1 MSDNVPMKRLKIAFV
16 TTGLARGGA
25 EVMLL
30 RLLESLDRERF
41 EPSVICLSSTG
52 PVAEL
57 LSRMGVP
64 PVVLSQRA
72 ALFAVLGLPKLVAAL
87 RAIRPDIIQGWMYHG
102 NVAAALA
109 APFLENS
116 PALLWNVRMAGEDFE
131 TEKRLTRVVIRV
143 GALLAPRV
151 HWIVAN
157 SRKGALTHAVRL
169 GYKGRWRVIPNGFD
183 TVRFAPGMDAP
194 AELQALA
201 SASVRIGMIARHH
214 PIKDHDTFLTA
225 AALLS
230 RSDPAARFV
239 LVGEGTSWDNR
250 DLVASISRH
259 GLREKILLMG
269 SRSDIPQVAA
279 CLDIVTL
286 CSISEGFPNAIGEAM
301 SCGVPCVVTDVGDA
315 ALLVGDT
322 GLVVPAR
329 DPAALCVAWR
339 ELAALGAPGRRSL
352 GDRARR
358 RIVDHFT
365 IGAIGQRYQDLYEQA
380 ARPADATTC
389 AA

>member
-1 MSDNVPMKRLKIAFV
+1 MSDNVPMERLRIAFV
-16 TTGLARGGA
+16 TTGLDQGGA

-30 RLLESLDRERF
+30 RLLESFDRGRF
-41 EPSVICLSSTG
+41 EPSVICLSSSG
-52 PVAEL
+52 PMADL
-57 LSRMGVP
+57 LSKVGVP
-64 PVVLSQRA
+64 PVVLNQRA
-72 ALFAVLGLPKLVAAL
+72 SLFPVFGLPKLVTAL

-131 TEKRLTRVVIRV
+131 TEKRLTRFVIRI
-143 GALLAPRV
+143 GALLASRT

-157 SRKGALTHAVRL
+157 SRKGALAHAVRL
-169 GYKGRWRVIPNGFD
+169 GYEGRWRVIPNGFD
-183 TVRFAPGMDAP
+183 TVRFAPGGDP
-194 AELQALA
+194 PPELQAFA
-201 SASVRIGMIARHH
+201 SAGVRIGMVARYH
-214 PIKDHDTFLTA
+214 PIKDHSTFLAA

-230 RSDPAARFV
+230 QSDPAARFV
-239 LVGEGTSWDNR
+239 LVGEGTSSDNLE
-250 DLVASISRH
+250 LVASISRH
-259 GLREKILLMG
+259 GLQGKVLLMG
-269 SRSDIPQVAA
+269 RRPDIPRVAA
-279 CLDIVTL
+279 GLDIATL
-286 CSISEGFPNAIGEAM
+286 SSISEGFPNAIGEAM

-329 DPAALCVAWR
+329 NSAALCAAWQ
-339 ELAALGAPGRRSL
+339 ELIALGAPGRRSL
-352 GDRARR
+352 GDRARK
-358 RIVDHFT
+358 RIIDHFA
-365 IGAIGQRYQDLYEQA
+365 IGTIGQRYQDLYEQV